1 MGQIVKQRENWF
13 LTQRVGQKPAF
24 GGVKTLTCEDY
35 QKMAVEWWRLNNRYI
50 IILILEVRVVKI
62 PWLMSKTQKEQSYFN
77 FFYLHCKKSKLF
89 CKNEKLK

>member
-35 QKMAVEWWRLNNRYI
+35 QKMAVE
-50 IILILEVRVVKI
+50 
-62 PWLMSKTQKEQSYFN
+62 
-77 FFYLHCKKSKLF
+77 
-89 CKNEKLK
+89 